1 MPSVKMS
8 ITVPAEMA
16 EFIQSKV
23 ESGEYAS
30 ASEVIHDGVRTLV
43 KRDAIVESWLEN
55 QVGAAYD
62 ALKADPSRAVTGDS
76 IRDHLF
82 QRLEKRSKHAA

>member
-1 MPSVKMS
+1 MASVKMS

-30 ASEVIHDGVRTLV
+30 ESEVIRDGVRTLV
-43 KRDAIVESWLEN
+43 KRDALVESWLEN
-55 QVGAAYD
+55 QVSAAYD
-62 ALKADPSRAVTGDS
+62 ALKADPSRAVTGGS
-76 IRDHLF
+76 IRDHLY
-82 QRLEKRSKHAA
+82 QRLEKRSKHVA